1 MTAAVADT
9 VLEAV
14 LRRDRQV
21 VVAALIAVI
30 AMAWLWI
37 LFGAGTGMSAMDM
50 ILGSSAD
57 SMAGMMAPAVWTLG
71 YAGVMF
77 TMWWVM
83 MAAMMLPSAAPIL
96 LLFARINRKEKSAG
110 RPFIPTGIFTAGY
123 LVAWGGFSAL
133 ATGLQWALERLGL
146 LSPMMATTS
155 YWLGGAILFA
165 AGVWQLTP
173 IKGICL
179 RHCRSPMGFLV
190 QSWRPGRGGAFRMG
204 LEHGSFCLGCCWFLM
219 GLLFFGGIM
228 NLFWIIGLAA
238 FVLLEKTVPM
248 GSWIG
253 RIVGVGAAAWGVLLL
268 VTTTLTIAAP
278 NEYRFE
284 VVDGPTGVPGT
295 TTVAVRLVRGSDNK
309 PVDGATIVE
318 AKTDMGPAGM
328 AEMSGKVTS
337 VASDHPGLYRFS
349 IETGMAGKWELVLTA
364 KVPGETAPVTGKV
377 FYNAK

>member
-1 MTAAVADT
+1 MTAAADDT
-9 VLEAV
+9 ILEAA

-30 AMAWLWI
+30 ATAWLWI
-37 LFGAGTGMSAMDM
+37 LLGAGTGMSEMDM
-50 ILGSSAD
+50 ILGPSAGG
-57 SMAGMMAPAVWTLG
+57 MAGMMAPAVWTPRYG
-71 YAGVMF
+71 GIMF

-110 RPFIPTGIFTAGY
+110 HPFIPTAIFTAGY

-155 YWLGGAILFA
+155 YWLGGAILLA

-377 FYNAK
+377 FYDAK

>member
-1 MTAAVADT
+1 
-9 VLEAV
+9 
-14 LRRDRQV
+14 
-21 VVAALIAVI
+21 
-30 AMAWLWI
+30 
-37 LFGAGTGMSAMDM
+37 
-50 ILGSSAD
+50 
-57 SMAGMMAPAVWTLG
+57 
-71 YAGVMF
+71 MF

-110 RPFIPTGIFTAGY
+110 RPFIPTGIFAAGY
-123 LVAWGGFSAL
+123 LVAWGAFSAL

-155 YWLGGAILFA
+155 HWLGGAILLA

-190 QSWRPGRGGAFRMG
+190 QSWQPGRGGAFRMG

-228 NLFWIIGLAA
+228 NLFWIVGLAA
-238 FVLLEKTVPM
+238 FVLLEKIVPM

-253 RIVGVGAAAWGVLLL
+253 RIVGVGVAAWGVLLL
-268 VTTTLTIAAP
+268 ATTTLTIAVP

-284 VVDGPTGVPGT
+284 VVDAPTGVADT
-295 TTVAVRLVRGSDNK
+295 TTVAVRLVHASDNK
-309 PVDGATIVE
+309 PVYGATIVE

-328 AEMSGKVTS
+328 AEMLGKVTP
-337 VASDHPGLYRFS
+337 VASDQPGLYRFS

-364 KVPGETAPVTGKV
+364 KVPGEAAPVTGKV
-377 FYNAK
+377 IYDAK

>member
-1 MTAAVADT
+1 MTAAADDT

-21 VVAALIAVI
+21 VATALIAVI

-37 LFGAGTGMSAMDM
+37 LLGAGTGMSAKDM
-50 ILGSSAD
+50 ILEPGLD
-57 SMAGMMAPAVWTLG
+57 GMASMMAPAVWTVG

-96 LLFARINRKEKSAG
+96 LLFARINRKEKSVG
-110 RPFIPTGIFTAGY
+110 RPFIPTGIFAAGY
-123 LVAWGGFSAL
+123 LVAWGAFSAL
-133 ATGLQWALERLGL
+133 ATGLQWALERLGV
-146 LSPMMATTS
+146 LSPMMVTTS
-155 YWLGGAILFA
+155 YWLEGAILLT

-190 QSWRPGRGGAFRMG
+190 QRWRPGRSGAFRMG

-238 FVLLEKTVPM
+238 FVLLEKTC
-248 GSWIG
+248 
-253 RIVGVGAAAWGVLLL
+253 
-268 VTTTLTIAAP
+268 
-278 NEYRFE
+278 
-284 VVDGPTGVPGT
+284 
-295 TTVAVRLVRGSDNK
+295 RLAHGSD
-309 PVDGATIVE
+309 GS
-318 AKTDMGPAGM
+318 
-328 AEMSGKVTS
+328 SGS
-337 VASDHPGLYRFS
+337 ASPHGVCCCSRPPR
-349 IETGMAGKWELVLTA
+349 
-364 KVPGETAPVTGKV
+364 
-377 FYNAK
+377 

>member
-1 MTAAVADT
+1 MTAAADDT

-21 VVAALIAVI
+21 VATALIAVI

-37 LFGAGTGMSAMDM
+37 LLGAGTGMSAKDM
-50 ILGSSAD
+50 ILEPGLD
-57 SMAGMMAPAVWTLG
+57 GMASMMAPAVWTVG

-96 LLFARINRKEKSAG
+96 LLFARINRKEKSVG
-110 RPFIPTGIFTAGY
+110 RPFIPTGIFAAGY
-123 LVAWGGFSAL
+123 LVAWGAFSAL
-133 ATGLQWALERLGL
+133 ATGLQWALERLGV
-146 LSPMMATTS
+146 LSPMMVTTS
-155 YWLGGAILFA
+155 YWLEGAILLT

-190 QSWRPGRGGAFRMG
+190 QSWRPGRSGAFRMG

-238 FVLLEKTVPM
+238 FVLLEKTVPI
-248 GSWIG
+248 GPWIG
-253 RIVGVGAAAWGVLLL
+253 RIVGIGVAAWGVLLL
-268 VTTTLTIAAP
+268 ATSTLTLATP
-278 NEYRFE
+278 DEYRFE
-284 VVDGPTGVPGT
+284 VVDAPTGVPGT
-295 TTVAVRLVRGSDNK
+295 TMVAVRLVHASDNK
-309 PVDGATIVE
+309 VVDGATISE
-318 AKTDMGPAGM
+318 ARTDMGPAGM
-328 AEMSGKVTS
+328 AEMSGKVTPA
-337 VASDHPGLYRFS
+337 ASDHPGLFRFS
-349 IETGMAGKWELVLTA
+349 IQTGMPGKWELVLTA
-364 KVPGETAPVTGKV
+364 KVPGETVPVIGKV
-377 FYNAK
+377 IYDAK

>member
-1 MTAAVADT
+1 MTAAADDT

-21 VVAALIAVI
+21 VATALIAVI

-37 LFGAGTGMSAMDM
+37 LLGAGTGMSAKDM
-50 ILGSSAD
+50 ILEPGLD
-57 SMAGMMAPAVWTLG
+57 GMASMMAPAVWTVG

-96 LLFARINRKEKSAG
+96 LLFARINRKEKSVG
-110 RPFIPTGIFTAGY
+110 RPFIPTGIFAAGY
-123 LVAWGGFSAL
+123 LVAWGAFSAL
-133 ATGLQWALERLGL
+133 ATGLQWALERRGV
-146 LSPMMATTS
+146 LSPMMVTTS
-155 YWLGGAILFA
+155 YWLEGAILLT

-190 QSWRPGRGGAFRMG
+190 QSWRPGRSGAFRMG

-238 FVLLEKTVPM
+238 FVLLEKSV

-253 RIVGVGAAAWGVLLL
+253 RIVGIGVAAWGVLLL
-268 VTTTLTIAAP
+268 ATSTLTLATP
-278 NEYRFE
+278 DEYHFE
-284 VVDGPTGVPGT
+284 VVDAPTGVPGT
-295 TTVAVRLVRGSDNK
+295 TMVAVRLVHASDNK
-309 PVDGATIVE
+309 VVDGATISE
-318 AKTDMGPAGM
+318 ARTDMGPAGM
-328 AEMSGKVTS
+328 AEMSGKVTPA
-337 VASDHPGLYRFS
+337 ASDHPGLFRFS
-349 IETGMAGKWELVLTA
+349 IQTGMPGKWELVLTA
-364 KVPGETAPVTGKV
+364 KVPGETVPVIGKV
-377 FYNAK
+377 IYDAK

>member
-1 MTAAVADT
+1 MTAAADDT
-9 VLEAV
+9 VLEAA

-37 LFGAGTGMSAMDM
+37 LLGAGTGMSAMDM
-50 ILGSSAD
+50 ILGPSAD
-57 SMAGMMAPAVWTLG
+57 GMAGMMAPAVWTIG
-71 YAGVMF
+71 YVGVMF

-96 LLFARINRKEKSAG
+96 LLFARINRRGKSAG
-110 RPFIPTGIFTAGY
+110 RPFIPTGIFVAGY
-123 LVAWGGFSAL
+123 LVAWAGFSAL
-133 ATGLQWALERLGL
+133 ATGLQWALGRLGL

-155 YWLGGAILFA
+155 YWLGGAILLA

-190 QSWRPGRGGAFRMG
+190 QNWRPGRGGAFRMG

-253 RIVGVGAAAWGVLLL
+253 RIVGVGIAAWGVLLL
-268 VTTTLTIAAP
+268 ATTTLPIAAP

-328 AEMSGKVTS
+328 AEMSGKVTP

-377 FYNAK
+377 FYDAK

>member
-1 MTAAVADT
+1 MTATADDT
-9 VLEAV
+9 VLEAI

-21 VVAALIAVI
+21 VVAALIVVI

-37 LFGAGTGMSAMDM
+37 LLGAGTGMSAMDV
-50 ILGSSAD
+50 IIGPSPD
-57 SMAGMMAPAVWTLG
+57 YMASIMAPALWTGG
-71 YAGVMF
+71 YAGIMF

-110 RPFIPTGIFTAGY
+110 RPFIPTGIFAAGY
-123 LVAWGGFSAL
+123 LIAWGAFSAV
-133 ATGLQWALERLGL
+133 ATGLQWAFEQLGL
-146 LSPMMATTS
+146 LSPMMVTTS
-155 YWLGGAILFA
+155 YSLGGAILLA

-179 RHCRSPMGFLV
+179 RHCRSPMGFFV

-228 NLFWIIGLAA
+228 NLFWIAGLAA

-253 RIVGVGAAAWGVLLL
+253 RIVGVGIAAWGVLLL
-268 VTTTLTIAAP
+268 ATTTLTIAGS
-278 NEYRFE
+278 NEYSFE
-284 VVDGPTGVPGT
+284 VVGAPTGVPGK
-295 TTVAVRLVRGSDNK
+295 TTVAVRLVHASDNK
-309 PVDGATIVE
+309 PVDEAAIVE

-328 AEMSGKVTS
+328 AKMSGRVTPA
-337 VASDHPGLYRFS
+337 ASDHPGVFRFS
-349 IETGMAGKWELVLTA
+349 IETGMAGQWELVLTA
-364 KVPGETAPVTGKV
+364 AVPGEPAPVTGKV
-377 FYNAK
+377 IYNAK